1 MAGEEVKTSLGQ
13 SVVVENRAGASG
25 ITGAEYVSRADTDD
39 HARVSAPMFNLSFS
53 DLIVRN
59 LKFDPRTLEPVGVLA
74 VYPSVLNA
82 RADLPVNHAAGTD
95 CLTRLAVVSRCAG

>member
-39 HARVSAPMFNLSFS
+39 HARVRAPMFNLSFS
-53 DLIVRN
+53 DLNR
-59 LKFDPRTLEPVGVLA
+59 DEPTRAGEIHQP
-74 VYPSVLNA
+74 YNA
-82 RADLPVNHAAGTD
+82 QSGI
-95 CLTRLAVVSRCAG
+95 